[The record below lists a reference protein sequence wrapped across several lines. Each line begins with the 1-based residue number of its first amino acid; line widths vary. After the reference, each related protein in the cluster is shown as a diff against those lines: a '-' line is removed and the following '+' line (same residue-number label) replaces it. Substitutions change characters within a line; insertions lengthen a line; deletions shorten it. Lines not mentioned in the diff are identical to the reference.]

1 MWLVLQKPEIGH
13 YESHAVYDVCQYAIS
28 SIQHWKIF
36 YTFSVFPEKQQD

>member
-36 YTFSVFPEKQQD
+36 YTFSVFPEKQKD